1 MARGPVGVVV
11 GLLVMLIWTAPSG
24 AQTGPLDDL
33 TEPIEETVEDTVDS
47 VNGTVGNTVE
57 SVEDTGE
64 AVTGA
69 AGGGGGGLSDAVG
82 DAGDATGDGGALSGA
97 VSDAAGGGDADTGS
111 GTVSPGKTARAEQ
124 RGDRNARGQE
134 ALSGS
139 PEAGAR
145 GAQMA
150 RVAAEAGAGF
160 PYGAAAYIPLLVRL
174 TNDANNDDSYSDA
187 EAALHPDADVSFQ
200 IRLENAGSSELA
212 VLAMR
217 DTSPTPMVT
226 DDDGTCSSRLV
237 GIRIAPGES
246 MTCRFTA
253 GGFAPAEGQRVVT
266 VIEFDAAVTAHPMI
280 TGTVADTTLVATG
293 TENVLGQV
301 IRKALASTGGR
312 VILLSGIA
320 IGLFATGSA
329 LNGLANRQRRTVHN
343 SAASRPGRIRSPGVP
358 TGRFESPLA
367 GRSLSR
373 RGRHRRRSRYAS
385 RRHHSMGVAAR
396 GSAGERA
403 RSRRRRRRRSAMASV
418 ERRRPGVRLR
428 RRE

>member
-1 MARGPVGVVV
+1 MARRMVGVVV

-24 AQTGPLDDL
+24 AQTVALDDL
-33 TEPIEETVEDTVDS
+33 TDPIEDTVEDTVDS
-47 VNGTVGNTVE
+47 VGGAVDETVE

-64 AVTGA
+64 AVTDA
-69 AGGGGGGLSDAVG
+69 AGGSVGGASDAVG
-82 DAGDATGDGGALSGA
+82 DAAGDGSALSGA
-97 VSDAAGGGDADTGS
+97 VSGAAGGGDADTGS
-111 GTVSPGKTARAEQ
+111 GTASPGKTARAEQ

-139 PEAGAR
+139 REGSAR

-160 PYGAAAYIPLLVRL
+160 PYGAAAYIPLLVQL

-187 EAALHPDADVSFQ
+187 EAALHPDVDVSFQ
-200 IRLENAGSSELA
+200 IRLENAGSGELA

-293 TENVLGQV
+293 TENVLGRV
-301 IRKALASTGGR
+301 IRQALASTGGR
-312 VILLSGIA
+312 IVLLSGVA

-329 LNGLANRQRRTVHN
+329 LNGLANRQRRTAHN
-343 SAASRPGRIRSPGVP
+343 SAASRAGRIRSPGVP

-367 GRSLSR
+367 DSPSGR
-373 RGRHRRRSRYAS
+373 GHIRRRSRYAS

-396 GSAGERA
+396 EAAGDRA
-403 RSRRRRRRRSAMASV
+403 RSRSRRRRRTAMGSG
-418 ERRRPGVRLR
+418 ECRPGVSPR